1 MRAGAGV
8 CARGAIL
15 IAAQR
20 GLYQLM
26 AEAHKPGYYA
36 ARHGIRPC
44 ALCDCPTR
52 CAGRR
57 VQSPVTSAHPQ
68 VRFAFSS
75 LSLFSYS
82 ETKERNKREKR
93 KQSGFA
99 FSSLSLFGPSLFSLL
114 SSLRKWK
121 LFLHPRE

>member
-82 ETKERNKREKR
+82 EQKRETKERRENKAALL
-93 KQSGFA
+93 FPLYL
-99 FSSLSLFGPSLFSLL
+99 SSVLLSSLFSLL
-114 SSLRKWK
+114 
-121 LFLHPRE
+121 